1 MENTKKSKVLIS
13 KNKYKQRI
21 VICGSMSFYG
31 DMIEIRN
38 TLQKNNIPSIVPEEE
53 NEVIAS
59 LSEEAF
65 MAFKLR
71 VSFNYL
77 KKIRSPET
85 VAILV
90 TNKDKH
96 GVIDYIGPNTFAE
109 IAVAFAQQKKIFLL
123 QGIPENYNDELE
135 AWGAIPLYGFL
146 NKLFE
151 YYEIDNRKRNMQMDL
166 FPDIAFE

>member
-1 MENTKKSKVLIS
+1 MGNTKKSKILIL
-13 KNKYKQRI
+13 KEKYKQRI

-31 DMIEIRN
+31 DMLEIQKA
-38 TLQKNNIPSIVPEEE
+38 LQKDNIPSIVPEEE

-65 MAFKLR
+65 MAFKLE

-96 GVIDYIGPNTFAE
+96 GVLNYIGPNTFAE
-109 IAVAFAQQKKIFLL
+109 IAVAFAQKKKIFLL
-123 QGIPENYNDELE
+123 QGMPENYKDELE
-135 AWGAIPLYGFL
+135 AWGAIPLYGFH
-146 NKLFE
+146 NKLLE
-151 YYEIDNRKRNMQMDL
+151 YYEIDRKKRNMQMDL
-166 FPDIAFE
+166 FTDITFE